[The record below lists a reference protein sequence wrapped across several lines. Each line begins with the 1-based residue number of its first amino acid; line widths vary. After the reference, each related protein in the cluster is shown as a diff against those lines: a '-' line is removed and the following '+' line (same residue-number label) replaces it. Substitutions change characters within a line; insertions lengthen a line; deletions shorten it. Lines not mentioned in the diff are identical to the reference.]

1 MKTVIVGRF
10 PPPRDGQ
17 SMATERLAELLHVP
31 NARRFNTEPPSAG
44 YVAAETTWR
53 WDRVW
58 HYLTMRSRLR
68 QFLREAAPSHIIWAS
83 ISPHPLGH
91 LRDLLTVLSVV
102 PRESRLIAW
111 VHRATLHELF
121 LHRVWSW
128 SARRLA
134 RRVDAFVFLS
144 RSISARVA
152 PFIAGNKRIIIPNTL
167 GAGFTA
173 NVPDS
178 PPLATKD
185 SPIRLLFLSNM
196 MPEKGYHDVLEAI
209 RMLRDRGMP
218 IQADFAGGWIQQADE
233 AAFSA
238 WIEAHDLTDRIE
250 HHGWLQDAEAIAER
264 LSVAHIFVLPTYHP
278 TEAQP
283 LSIIEALASGCATIT
298 TTQGGISDMLEGCE
312 ASWFVD
318 SKSPE
323 QIADAV
329 TEIAKKDLN
338 SVRKSAYEH
347 YKRHFSP
354 DAVTLGWLGLLG
366 RIG

>member
-31 NARRFNTEPPSAG
+31 ISRRFNTEPPSAG

-58 HYLTMRSRLR
+58 HYLTMRRRLR
-68 QFLREAAPSHIIWAS
+68 QFIRDTAPSHIIWAS

-91 LRDLLTVLSVV
+91 LRDLLTVLSVI
-102 PRESRLIAW
+102 PSGSRLIAW

-121 LHRVWSW
+121 LHRIWTW

-134 RRVDAFVFLS
+134 KRVDAFVFLS

-152 PFIAGNKRIIIPNTL
+152 PFIPGNKRIIIPNTL
-167 GAGFTA
+167 GAGFTTA
-173 NVPDS
+173 LPDA
-178 PPLATKD
+178 PPFSTTD
-185 SPIRLLFLSNM
+185 SGIRLLFLSNM
-196 MPEKGYHDVLEAI
+196 MPEKGYHDVLDAVRI
-209 RMLRDRGMP
+209 LRDRGMK
-218 IQADFAGGWIQQADE
+218 IMADFAGGWIQQSDQAE
-233 AAFSA
+233 FTA
-238 WIEAHDLTDRIE
+238 WVQAHGLDDRIV
-250 HHGWLQDAEAIAER
+250 HHGWLQRAEAISDRFSA
-264 LSVAHIFVLPTYHP
+264 AHIFVLPTYHP

-283 LSIIEALASGCATIT
+283 LSIIEALATGCATIT
-298 TTQGGISDMLEGCE
+298 TTQGGISDMLEGCQ
-312 ASWFVD
+312 AAWFVD
-318 SKSPE
+318 PKSPA

-329 TEIAKKDLN
+329 TEIGQQDL
-338 SVRKSAYEH
+338 STLRKLAHEH
-347 YKRHFSP
+347 YKRNFSP
-354 DAVTLGWLGLLG
+354 DAVTLSWLGLLG